1 MHRKVVILSVLT
13 VRRAQE
19 SGGRLILFIPS
30 LLILF
35 TPGGSL
41 LFYLPSEKVIP
52 KIEDIRARLL
62 IRPIGSE
69 KGSKF
74 AN

>member
-1 MHRKVVILSVLT
+1 M
-13 VRRAQE
+13 
-19 SGGRLILFIPS
+19 
-30 LLILF
+30 
-35 TPGGSL
+35 
-41 LFYLPSEKVIP
+41 FYLPSEKVIP